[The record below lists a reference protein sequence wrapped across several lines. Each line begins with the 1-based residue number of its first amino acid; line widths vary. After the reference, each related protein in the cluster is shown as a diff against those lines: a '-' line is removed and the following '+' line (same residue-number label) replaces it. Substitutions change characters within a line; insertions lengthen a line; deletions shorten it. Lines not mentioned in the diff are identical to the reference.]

1 MMELRMAKVEKLIQ
15 EAEEWDSEEDD
26 ISKLIL
32 ILEEAVSIL
41 CKINNRT
48 LDVLLDEV
56 VKNIKSASAYSDKV
70 KEIKKSM
77 KKMNLRP
84 FIICDKDGF
93 CISSM
98 EIYPLD
104 AAGNNELINVEYID
118 DLLEYKRSSKR

>member
-1 MMELRMAKVEKLIQ
+1 
-15 EAEEWDSEEDD
+15 
-26 ISKLIL
+26 
-32 ILEEAVSIL
+32 
-41 CKINNRT
+41 
-48 LDVLLDEV
+48 
-56 VKNIKSASAYSDKV
+56 V

-104 AAGNNELINVEYID
+104 AVGNNEIINVEYID
-118 DLLEYKRSSKR
+118 DLLECKRSSKR